1 MENDNAHDSFAN
13 MMTSK
18 SVEKTL
24 DTFQCMFNEIKAI
37 PLQLEK
43 LQSENLQLSKDVD
56 KLKDA
61 NRNAAAHKHKL
72 KETQAEVE
80 ELRMEKDM
88 LQEKVDYLNK
98 QAEELK
104 KNRQKARGETSEFG
118 DRRYQEHQLKEQLN
132 EANTQIHDIQ
142 HELDET
148 KLRTTKLDE
157 RYSELYDNQWTDAFD
172 VFEKQGMTE
181 EEVIRLLL
189 KILRDVYD
197 FCQTKSLEQIQSIK
211 QAMLIKDT
219 RSGREIPSLRLK
231 KYLDCRKD
239 VGEESG
245 KAVLELIICIETEIN
260 QYGSARATGFN
271 ESSRN
276 HAYHFESSYLGYIQS
291 NDDID
296 RSNLGGQS
304 PTRRSNMY
312 GITDRDMDDFFFY
325 RKRWSDDHDMARS
338 HMGKERYD
346 RCREYYYKTCVK
358 LAHPSE
364 TDSQLDNIAGVSSS
378 ATFSS
383 KLKTTCRAD
392 LSINST
398 SKVPKSECHEYAL
411 LALNV
416 DGRPVSSTLE
426 VCYFNVELKDGSE
439 WHSKT
444 QFQMPSRLML
454 CALMMKKNE
463 IYDKS

>member
-1 MENDNAHDSFAN
+1 
-13 MMTSK
+13 MMTSE

-118 DRRYQEHQLKEQLN
+118 DRRYREQQLQDQLK
-132 EANTQIHDIQ
+132 EANTQINDIQ
-142 HELDET
+142 HELEET
-148 KLRTTKLDE
+148 KLRYILH
-157 RYSELYDNQWTDAFD
+157 
-172 VFEKQGMTE
+172 E
-181 EEVIRLLL
+181 ECQCL
-189 KILRDVYD
+189 KDVYD
-197 FCQTKSLEQIQSIK
+197 FCQTKSLEQLQSIK

-219 RSGREIPSLRLK
+219 SSGREIPSLRLK
-231 KYLDCRKD
+231 KYLDCRKE

-245 KAVLELIICIETEIN
+245 KAVLEFTVDYMKRMNEHKPNDRRPPLSLSKVSKTLENAYQSRGIN
-260 QYGSARATGFN
+260 QYGSSKATGFN

-276 HAYHFESSYLGYIQS
+276 HAYHFESSYLGYRQS
-291 NDDID
+291 DDDTD
-296 RSNLGGQS
+296 RSILGGQS

-312 GITDRDMDDFFFY
+312 GITDQDMDDFFFY

-338 HMGKERYD
+338 CMGKERYD

-383 KLKTTCRAD
+383 KFNTTCQAD

-398 SKVPKSECHEYAL
+398 FKMPKSECHVCTNPTWL
-411 LALNV
+411 L
-416 DGRPVSSTLE
+416 
-426 VCYFNVELKDGSE
+426 
-439 WHSKT
+439 KT
-444 QFQMPSRLML
+444 KR
-454 CALMMKKNE
+454 C
-463 IYDKS
+463 